1 MISAIPKGQEAAMV
15 QDKVLER
22 KVFQAGEIIFKE
34 GDEGHRA
41 YVVQAGGVEIFKVK
55 DGKKVVLGVIGP
67 GGIFGEMALI
77 DDVPRMAYAAAVD
90 VTTVILISRQM
101 LDDKLSKADPF
112 LRGLIN
118 VFASNLRSMAQ
129 RNIVDDRPP
138 PGGPAEP
145 AA

>member
-1 MISAIPKGQEAAMV
+1 MA

-22 KVFQAGEIIFKE
+22 KVFQMGETIFKE

-41 YVVQAGGVEIFKVK
+41 YVVQAGGVEIFKIK
-55 DGKKVVLGVIGP
+55 DGRKVVLGVVRP

-77 DDVPRMAYAAAVD
+77 DDVPRMASAAAID

-101 LDDKLSKADPF
+101 LDEKLSKADPF

-118 VFASNLRSMAQ
+118 IFASNLRSMAQ
-129 RNIVDDRPP
+129 RNIGD
-138 PGGPAEP
+138 EP
-145 AA
+145 K

>member
-1 MISAIPKGQEAAMV
+1 MA

-22 KVFQAGEIIFKE
+22 KVFQMGEMIFKE

-41 YVVQAGGVEIFKVK
+41 YVVQTGGVEIFKIK
-55 DGKKVVLGVIGP
+55 EGRKVVLGVVGP

-77 DDVPRMAYAAAVD
+77 DDAPRMANAAAVD

-101 LDDKLSKADPF
+101 LEDKLAKADPF

-118 VFASNLRSMAQ
+118 IFASNLRKMAQ
-129 RNIVDDRPP
+129 RNITDDPP
-138 PGGPAEP
+138 Q
-145 AA
+145 

>member
-1 MISAIPKGQEAAMV
+1 MA

-22 KVFQAGEIIFKE
+22 KVFQMGETIFKE

-41 YVVQAGGVEIFKVK
+41 YVVQAGGVEIFKIK
-55 DGKKVVLGVIGP
+55 DGKKVVLGIVRP

-77 DDVPRMAYAAAVD
+77 DDVPRMASAAAID

-101 LDDKLSKADPF
+101 LEQKLSKADPF

-118 VFASNLRSMAQ
+118 IFASNLRSMAQ
-129 RNIVDDRPP
+129 RNIGD
-138 PGGPAEP
+138 EP
-145 AA
+145 K

>member
-1 MISAIPKGQEAAMV
+1 MM

-22 KVFQAGEIIFKE
+22 KVFQTGEIIFKE
-34 GDEGHRA
+34 GDEGIRA
-41 YVVQAGGVEIFKVK
+41 YVVQAGGVEIYKLK
-55 DGKKVVLGVIGP
+55 DGKRVVLGFVGP

-101 LDDKLSKADPF
+101 LEEKLSKADPF

-118 VFASNLRSMAQ
+118 VFASNLRSIAQ
-129 RNIVDDRPP
+129 RTIVDDPP
-138 PGGPAEP
+138 HPAKP
-145 AA
+145 ANPAG

>member
-1 MISAIPKGQEAAMV
+1 MV
-15 QDKVLER
+15 QDRVLER

-34 GDEGHRA
+34 GDEGLRA
-41 YVVQAGGVEIFKVK
+41 YVVQAGGVEIFKIK
-55 DGKKVVLGVIGP
+55 DEKRVVLGIVGP

-101 LDDKLSKADPF
+101 LAEKLSKADPF

-118 VFASNLRSMAQ
+118 VFASNLRSIAQ
-129 RNIVDDRPP
+129 RNIVDDFPH
-138 PGGPAEP
+138 PGKPATPEG
-145 AA
+145 